1 MDVSLGV
8 LVIED
13 SFGAVVVCVAQSPE
27 SHVAFGGTVTPAGY
41 LKDAKGKPV
50 FFAGRA
56 GGVLAWAEE
65 HGLKCETHAVTL
77 DTKTRQVKD
86 WHQV

>member
-8 LVIED
+8 VVIED

-27 SHVAFGGTVTPAGY
+27 SHVAFGGTMTASSC
-41 LKDAKGKPV
+41 LKDANGKPV
-50 FFAGRA
+50 LFAGRA

-77 DTKTRQVKD
+77 DTKTRQVKN
-86 WHQV
+86 WLQV